1 MKEMLNFASDY
12 MDTCRPEILEALAN
26 TQGKEY
32 TGYGSDEISERAK
45 EKIRRICNAPEA
57 DICFLAG
64 GTQANAFVIDTLLE
78 SFEGVICASTGHV
91 NVHEAGAIEFTGHK
105 VMPLPM
111 HDGKISAEDIDTY
124 MQSFESD
131 ENNSHMVRPGM
142 VYISQPTEYG
152 TLYSRAELEA
162 IHETCKAH
170 HIYLYVDGA
179 RLAYGL
185 AAKKN
190 DVTMAD
196 LARLTD
202 VFYIGGTKCGAMIGE
217 AIVIPKHDRIKH
229 LMTHIKQH
237 GALLAKGWV
246 AAIQFDTL
254 FTEDNNGEML
264 YLTCGKTGVRAADE
278 IRAELQADGYT
289 LYLPNPTNQVFFT
302 IPDDLY
308 HHLCEHARLGFMEKP
323 DADHTI
329 ARICTSWATTKEQLE
344 GMKQLLKDARQK

>member
-1 MKEMLNFASDY
+1 MKELLNFASDY
-12 MDTCRPEILEALAN
+12 MDTCRPEILTALAS

-45 EKIRRICNAPEA
+45 AKIRSLCNAPDAE
-57 DICFLAG
+57 ICFLAG

-111 HDGKISAEDIDTY
+111 EDGKITAGQIDGF
-124 MQSFESD
+124 MQMFESD
-131 ENNSHMVRPGM
+131 ENNTHMVRPGM

-152 TLYSRAELEA
+152 TMYSKAELEA
-162 IHETCKAH
+162 IHSTCKAH

-179 RLAYGL
+179 RLAYAL
-185 AAKKN
+185 AAKPN
-190 DVTMAD
+190 DVTLAD
-196 LARLTD
+196 LARLSD

-217 AIVIPKHDRIKH
+217 AVVIPRHDTITH
-229 LMTHIKQH
+229 LVTHIKQH
-237 GALLAKGWV
+237 GALLAKGWI

-254 FTEDNNGEML
+254 FNTDENGELL
-264 YLTCGKTGVRAADE
+264 YLSCGRAGFRAADA
-278 IRAELQADGYT
+278 IRKELQDDGYT

-302 IPDDLY
+302 IPDDMY
-308 HHLCEHARLGFMEKP
+308 HRLCEHARLGFMEKP

-329 ARICTSWATTKEQLE
+329 VRICTSWATTDEQIE
-344 GMKQLLKDARQK
+344 GMKQLLRDEKNR